1 MERRGEVLV
10 KRASFNQEK
19 ERISVKKRRYD
30 TVRTQTRDG
39 GVEREW

>member
-1 MERRGEVLV
+1 M

-39 GVEREW
+39 GVERE